1 MHTCLLNG
9 KYHFKQIA
17 NAKNLD
23 DVMLMY
29 KVIESSNDYEKA

>member
-1 MHTCLLNG
+1 MLYLSNVCT
-9 KYHFKQIA
+9 KIA
-17 NAKNLD
+17 NPKNLD